1 MKKEDIL
8 QALEEASAL
17 TTQLF
22 NELTNGVLPGDQ
34 LEKRNCCQT
43 IPGDP
48 NTFLGGSNHPTFENH
63 AAKALESRKNLGEKN
78 RENTGIVLAK
88 FIYIKLFFLF
98 ILFLLAVNFQR

>member
-1 MKKEDIL
+1 M
-8 QALEEASAL
+8 EEASAL

-22 NELTNGVLPGDQ
+22 NELTNKVLPGDQ
-34 LEKRNCCQT
+34 LDKIKYYQT

-48 NTFLGGSNHPTFENH
+48 NTFLGGLNHPTFENH
-63 AAKALESRKNLGEKN
+63 AAKALESWKNLGEKDRKN
-78 RENTGIVLAK
+78 NGIVPEK